1 MSTTPI
7 DYSRVIRSSR
17 LNRVRGIL
25 YRFNKGSRARRNM
38 TYKMDPQIIDSTMVI
53 ITFTTNDAMTTDDCA
68 EG

>member
-1 MSTTPI
+1 
-7 DYSRVIRSSR
+7 
-17 LNRVRGIL
+17 
-25 YRFNKGSRARRNM
+25 M